1 MPDVTATRNPAPVF
15 AALGDPT
22 RLALLGRLSGGESC
36 SIATLSADG
45 IMTRQAVTKHLH
57 VLEEAGLVES
67 IRIGRESRYS
77 FRPEPVAAA
86 CAYLEAVAAQWE
98 GALERLKRFV
108 EKDG

>member
-1 MPDVTATRNPAPVF
+1 MPDAVAAPDPAPVF

-36 SIATLSADG
+36 SIAALSADG
-45 IMTRQAVTKHLH
+45 TITRQAVTKHLH

-77 FRPEPVAAA
+77 FRPEPIVEA